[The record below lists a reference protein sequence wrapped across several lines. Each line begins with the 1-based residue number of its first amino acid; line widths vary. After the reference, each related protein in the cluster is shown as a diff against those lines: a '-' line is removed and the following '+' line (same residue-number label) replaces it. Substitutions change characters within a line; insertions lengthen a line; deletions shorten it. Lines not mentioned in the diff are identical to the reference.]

1 MNRVAPILSKLDR
14 TTRAFATPNLMFG
27 VTPPGQCPDA
37 AKNQIDLRVPGA
49 RLLKSLERR

>member
-1 MNRVAPILSKLDR
+1 
-14 TTRAFATPNLMFG
+14 MFG
-27 VTPPGQCPDA
+27 ATPPGQCPDA